1 MFLYILHYTCSL
13 CRFWQFNYIF
23 WLIEMLDQ
31 PRTQALLPTPG
42 APYEVDAGLA
52 VLPLFWPLN
61 AKIRETCS
69 SADQRTVYS
78 LYCDCWTSQ
87 YRSPTVI
94 TLSNCSSVTPVNTNN
109 HLKSIM
115 SLAALL
121 RITGNSC
128 DSNPTNTSIAL
139 LFNAS
144 SVLTLIQ

>member
-1 MFLYILHYTCSL
+1 MLTSLLFIPYIVTL
-13 CRFWQFNYIF
+13 R
-23 WLIEMLDQ
+23 
-31 PRTQALLPTPG
+31 
-42 APYEVDAGLA
+42 
-52 VLPLFWPLN
+52 
-61 AKIRETCS
+61 
-69 SADQRTVYS
+69 
-78 LYCDCWTSQ
+78 SQ

-94 TLSNCSSVTPVNTNN
+94 TLSNCSSVTPVNTDN

-144 SVLTLIQ
+144 SVLTLIQLCSVSRTTPC